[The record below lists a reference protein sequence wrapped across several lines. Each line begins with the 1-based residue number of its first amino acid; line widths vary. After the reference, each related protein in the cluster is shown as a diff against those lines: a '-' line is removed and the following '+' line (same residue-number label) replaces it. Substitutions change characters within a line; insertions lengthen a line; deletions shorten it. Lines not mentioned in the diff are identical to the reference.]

1 MVADPGILGFIGPS
15 VGSTAAARSK
25 RSISS
30 HHRRR
35 GRFLTVAT
43 DKVSSSQADIGKP
56 QSKSFVNG
64 QDRIEDTGEETQT
77 TLLQDILRRLNIFR
91 KTEYDG
97 EILRMA
103 LPSYGS
109 MLMDPLASLVDTLFV
124 GRLGVLPLAGVG
136 VANSLFCYFS
146 WMFFFLVA
154 TTTSEVAIA
163 KATKSGTEQSEGISK
178 TVGGALWIAFAIGFL
193 SMFFAWFGAP
203 FFISLFGAKGGVS
216 MFAIEY
222 LRIRAYALPAH
233 MCFFVLT
240 GALRGLQDFD
250 SPLFASVLC
259 NVANVALDAFFM
271 VGLGMGV
278 AGVAAATT
286 IAQVTSCLVLG
297 WVVVR
302 KGCLRLEHIFKLP
315 SKAARDGILRP
326 GAVMVMNEVSESFVL
341 TVTSAMATRLGPVE
355 GAAMALARQLWGI
368 VGVFWWPLAI
378 VSQSMAAS
386 LFAAKSI
393 EAMRTVVG
401 RMGQIAFYAAS
412 MAGLLLVI
420 TMPILPG
427 LFIKDEAVKRA
438 TQLILPII
446 ALTLP
451 FDAVVDVVG
460 GALTGCKQYA
470 YVARAMVI
478 AATVSI
484 AILFFLLHGL
494 RVGLPGVWIA
504 LGFCSVTKLA
514 FAVPRYFKISRSVEP
529 EPAT

>member
-1 MVADPGILGFIGPS
+1 MVDGPRVFGFVGLN
-15 VGSTAAARSK
+15 VGSSAPARSK
-25 RSISS
+25 GCLSINQ
-30 HHRRR
+30 RRR
-35 GRFLTVAT
+35 ARFLTVAT
-43 DKVSSSQADIGKP
+43 DKASSSQADITKA
-56 QSKSFVNG
+56 QSKSFVDG
-64 QDRIEDTGEETQT
+64 QDAIRDSQEETQP
-77 TLLQDILRRLNIFR
+77 TLLDDVLRRLNVFR

-124 GRLGVLPLAGVG
+124 GRLGVLQLAGVG

-163 KATKSGTEQSEGISK
+163 RATKSGTEQSERISK
-178 TVGGALWIAFAIGFL
+178 TVGGALWIAFTIGFVSL
-193 SMFFAWFGAP
+193 FFAWFGAP
-203 FFISLFGAKGGVS
+203 LFISLFGAKGGVS
-216 MFAIEY
+216 AFAIEY

-259 NVANVALDAFFM
+259 NVANVVLDAFFM

-286 IAQVTSCLVLG
+286 IAQVASVSVLG

-302 KGCLRLEHIFKLP
+302 KGCLRLEHVFRLP
-315 SKAARDGILRP
+315 CKAARDGILRP
-326 GAVMVMNEVSESFVL
+326 GAVMVMNEVSESVVL
-341 TVTSAMATRLGPVE
+341 TVTSAMATRIGPVE

-368 VGVFWWPLAI
+368 LGVFWWPLAI

-386 LFAAKSI
+386 LFAGKSI
-393 EAMRTVVG
+393 KAMRTVVG
-401 RMGQIAFYAAS
+401 RMGQMAFYAAS

-427 LFIKDEAVKRA
+427 LFIKDEAVKGA

-470 YVARAMVI
+470 FVARTMVI

-484 AILFFLLHGL
+484 ALLFFLLHGL
-494 RVGLPGVWIA
+494 RLGLPGVWIA
-504 LGFCSVTKLA
+504 LGCCSLTKLGLA
-514 FAVPRYFKISRSVEP
+514 LPRYFKISRSVEP
-529 EPAT
+529 EPAH